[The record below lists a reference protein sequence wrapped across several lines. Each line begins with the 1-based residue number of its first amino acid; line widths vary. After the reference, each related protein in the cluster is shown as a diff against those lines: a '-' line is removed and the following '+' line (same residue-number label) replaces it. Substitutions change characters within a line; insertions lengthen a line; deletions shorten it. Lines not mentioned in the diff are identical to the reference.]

1 MNNIELVQSFSSK
14 PCLNSSTIYSR
25 LEPNLARDILSQI
38 IIVYLNQAIINQQG
52 YNSSFYTDDYIKPLL
67 EGLPFKKLEC
77 IFDDNDDRFTNFY
90 AYAKMT
96 TLKHCSIN
104 HIHFDTDMIL
114 YNVDKILSRAK
125 GDVIVNNIEIPYNK
139 ESTWAYTPMLDTL
152 HHFNINIPYIIT
164 PHIFNTGVFGFFNQK
179 LLDTFLK
186 EYDNNTLI
194 SSQIYNQMNEYY
206 KEYAKTYNLQE
217 NKFNADLIFEQLY
230 LSNLILNNDQYDIR
244 ILFRSPTIIADPL
257 SGGSMWSLCDTI
269 SDKYHEEEKSILWH
283 QSSDTK
289 IRNMQSNFST
299 LYKDYYD
306 YFKIFHQNINNLN
319 RNKYYEIIN
328 LFNTLLYNISP
339 EEIDLDIKY
348 PTTPPKSNIAIISKN
363 NDISNDILNRLLTT
377 YSNIDVYIFD
387 HNREYYNFCID
398 ININNITTTILA
410 KVYEKLRSQYKWI
423 TFIDDD
429 TILNLDLL
437 NKIKNI
443 DEYDLVL
450 YNNTPIINTRLKYE
464 DLSKALNKLN
474 VLRV

>member
-14 PCLNSSTIYSR
+14 PCLDSSTIYSR
-25 LEPNLARDILSQI
+25 FEPNLARDILSQI

-77 IFDDNDDRFTNFY
+77 IFDDSDDRFTNFY
-90 AYAKMT
+90 AYAKMM
-96 TLKHCSIN
+96 TLKHCGIN

-114 YNVDKILSRAK
+114 YNVDRILSRAK
-125 GDVIVNNIEIPYNK
+125 GDVIVNNMEIPYNK
-139 ESTWAYTPMLDTL
+139 ERTWTYTPMLDTL
-152 HHFNINIPYIIT
+152 HHFNIDIPYIIT
-164 PHIFNTGVFGFFNQK
+164 PYIFNTGVFGFFNQK

-217 NKFNADLIFEQLY
+217 SKFNADLIFEQLY

-257 SGGSMWSLCDTI
+257 SGSMWSLCDTI

-319 RNKYYEIIN
+319 RDKYYEIIN

-339 EEIDLDIKY
+339 ENIDFHIKY
-348 PTTPPKSNIAIISKN
+348 PVATPKSNIALISKN

-377 YSNIDVYIFD
+377 YSNTDVYIFD
-387 HNREYYNFCID
+387 HNREYYNFRID
-398 ININNITTTILA
+398 ININNITNTILT

-464 DLSKALNKLN
+464 DLSKALDKLN
-474 VLRV
+474 VLRI